1 MGFTQ
6 GSMPGKITQRP
17 QYHEEYLHGGYYT
30 RYVGWLNSYEREK
43 MLHGFFGLVVAV
55 CFIMY
60 RIVDQCQSLQ
70 LYC

>member
-6 GSMPGKITQRP
+6 GSMPGKITQRS
-17 QYHEEYLHGGYYT
+17 QYHEEYLHGGYYS

-43 MLHGFFGLVVAV
+43 MLYGFLCLVIVV
-55 CFIMY
+55 CGFMY
-60 RIVDQCQSLQ
+60 RIVDHYRSLQ